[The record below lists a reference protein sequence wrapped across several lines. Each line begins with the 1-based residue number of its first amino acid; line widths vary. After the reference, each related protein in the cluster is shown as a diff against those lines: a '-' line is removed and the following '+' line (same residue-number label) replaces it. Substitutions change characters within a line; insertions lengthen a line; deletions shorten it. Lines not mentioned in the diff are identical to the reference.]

1 MDNDLKNIEWI
12 SVDELLTYPNN
23 AKKHDAQQIER
34 MKRSIEQFGFN
45 DPIAI
50 DKNNVIIEGHGRLM
64 ASKELGIEKLPC
76 IRLEHLTDEEVKA
89 YRNVHNKL
97 NMDTGFDYDMLEMDL
112 GDITNIDMT
121 EFGFENVF
129 DETLPDPYDDEEI
142 EEYVGAGERL
152 LAVRRVIITY
162 KTGDEEDWIK
172 KALGV
177 EDDLKVLYKAKELMN
192 GLSTD

>member
-1 MDNDLKNIEWI
+1 MNNDLKSIEWI

-45 DPIAI
+45 DPVAI

-112 GDITNIDMT
+112 GEITNIDMT
-121 EFGFENVF
+121 EFGFDTAQF
-129 DETLPDPYDDEEI
+129 DPNELDDFFIESDADTGKKESKKFSVTCPHCGETFFVNEKGEI
-142 EEYVGAGERL
+142 
-152 LAVRRVIITY
+152 
-162 KTGDEEDWIK
+162 
-172 KALGV
+172 V
-177 EDDLKVLYKAKELMN
+177 E
-192 GLSTD
+192 

>member
-1 MDNDLKNIEWI
+1 MNNDLKSIEWI

-76 IRLEHLTDEEVKA
+76 IRLAHLNDEEVKA

-97 NMDTGFDYDMLEMDL
+97 NMDTGFDYDMLGMDL

-121 EFGFENVF
+121 EFGFNYESDIDWDNI
-129 DETLPDPYDDEEI
+129 DEIGEDNYKKPETEKLRCPICGGVDEKLRF
-142 EEYVGAGERL
+142 V
-152 LAVRRVIITY
+152 
-162 KTGDEEDWIK
+162 
-172 KALGV
+172 
-177 EDDLKVLYKAKELMN
+177 KV
-192 GLSTD
+192 T

>member
-1 MDNDLKNIEWI
+1 MNNDLKNIEWI

-76 IRLEHLTDEEVKA
+76 IRLAHLNDEEVKA

-97 NMDTGFDYDMLEMDL
+97 NMDTGFDYDMLGMDL

-121 EFGFENVF
+121 EFGFNYESDIDWDNI
-129 DETLPDPYDDEEI
+129 DEIGEDNYKKPETEKLRCPICGGVDEKLRF
-142 EEYVGAGERL
+142 V
-152 LAVRRVIITY
+152 
-162 KTGDEEDWIK
+162 
-172 KALGV
+172 
-177 EDDLKVLYKAKELMN
+177 KV
-192 GLSTD
+192 T

>member
-1 MDNDLKNIEWI
+1 MNNDLQNIEWI

-34 MKRSIEQFGFN
+34 MKKSIEQFGFN

-76 IRLEHLTDEEVKA
+76 IRLGHLTDEEVKA

-112 GDITNIDMT
+112 GEITNIDMT
-121 EFGFENVF
+121 EFGFEGFGIDWNDVGELTEETY
-129 DETLPDPYDDEEI
+129 DEPEHDMLECPFCHQKDRAI
-142 EEYVGAGERL
+142 HF
-152 LAVRRVIITY
+152 
-162 KTGDEEDWIK
+162 K
-172 KALGV
+172 KV
-177 EDDLKVLYKAKELMN
+177 K
-192 GLSTD
+192 

>member
-1 MDNDLKNIEWI
+1 MNNDLKNIEWI
-12 SVDELLTYPNN
+12 AVDELLTYPNN

-50 DKNNVIIEGHGRLM
+50 DKNNVIIERHGRLM

-121 EFGFENVF
+121 EFGFDTSSEF
-129 DETLPDPYDDEEI
+129 DIDDLFEPNDEERERKPKWI
-142 EEYVGAGERL
+142 TCPHCGEKINLNDLEE
-152 LAVRRVIITY
+152 
-162 KTGDEEDWIK
+162 
-172 KALGV
+172 
-177 EDDLKVLYKAKELMN
+177 
-192 GLSTD
+192 